1 MADVFTRR
9 KRSEVM
15 AAIKGRGNR
24 STEWRL
30 RSRLVSSGIAGWRVN
45 AADVLGKPD
54 FVFESAKIAI
64 FVDGCFW
71 HGCRHCRNIPASNHK
86 FWAAKIDATKKRDQK
101 VTRNLKKSGW
111 RVIRFWE
118 HELKHE
124 PKKCVAT
131 IQNALLLTT
140 APASEHKRKSPH

>member
-1 MADVFTRR
+1 MADVFTRQ

-15 AAIKGRGNR
+15 ATVRGRGNR

-54 FVFESAKIAI
+54 FVFDSAKIAV

-71 HGCRHCRNIPASNHK
+71 HGCHHCRNIPASNRE
-86 FWAAKIDATKKRDQK
+86 FWTEKINATKKRDRK
-101 VTRNLKKSGW
+101 VTRTLKKSGW

-118 HELKHE
+118 HELKRE
-124 PKKCVAT
+124 PKNCVVT
-131 IQNALLLTT
+131 IQAALLLN
-140 APASEHKRKSPH
+140 